1 MLKLYYYDWA
11 MVHICKIYGRKIDLN
26 FQDVTT
32 PVFETQ
38 YRRGPNYSILQ
49 NKWLFKPITFSK
61 SEISDIESQA
71 NDVYKQIFKDCKTV
85 KRNGFKLDEIKQ
97 FYNNIIASKKQS
109 VEDGQIINPVY
120 MAIHQFKHRGYIKK
134 LHDIA
139 VQKETDKFVLK

>member
-1 MLKLYYYDWA
+1 MW
-11 MVHICKIYGRKIDLN
+11 
-26 FQDVTT
+26 
-32 PVFETQ
+32 
-38 YRRGPNYSILQ
+38 
-49 NKWLFKPITFSK
+49 TFSK

-71 NDVYKQIFKDCKTV
+71 NDVYKQIFKDYKTV

-120 MAIHQFKHRGYIKK
+120 MAVRQFKHRGYIKK

-139 VQKETDKFVLK
+139 VQKEPDKFVLK